1 MFNHLLLLISLMSW
15 NNIWE
20 IGLRAESLLGNTVT
34 IIRTLFLSWDPR
46 GASWQV

>member
-1 MFNHLLLLISLMSW
+1 MFNHLLLLILLMSW

-34 IIRTLFLSWDPR
+34 VIRTLFLSWDPR